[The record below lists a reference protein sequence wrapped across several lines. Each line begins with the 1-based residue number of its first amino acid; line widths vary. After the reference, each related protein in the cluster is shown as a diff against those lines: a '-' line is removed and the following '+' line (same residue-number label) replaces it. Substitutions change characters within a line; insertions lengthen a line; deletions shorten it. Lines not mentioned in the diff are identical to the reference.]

1 MICFVPASFACLEQT
16 LHRHTLLVNFDTDLS
31 GLVSTLQFSLQSSPA
46 DPLVPLDKLSYRA
59 TPSRTSRRSALDATP
74 FAASGDKKG
83 SLVKLDEASFNRGLF
98 VPMKKVY
105 LFAVAE
111 VCAHKWMA

>member
-1 MICFVPASFACLEQT
+1 MVCFVPASFAGLEQT

-46 DPLVPLDKLSYRA
+46 DLLVPLDKLSYRA
-59 TPSRTSRRSALDATP
+59 TPGNSRNALDATP
-74 FAASGDKKG
+74 FAASRDKKG
-83 SLVKLDEASFNRGLF
+83 SLVKLDEASFNRELF

-105 LFAVAE
+105 LFAVGE
-111 VCAHKWMA
+111 VCAHK